1 MKKFLII
8 LLILGLI
15 AGGFFGYRFVAAKI
29 EEKRIE
35 EIKKGWYVEIQN
47 PTITIRK
54 EANRNSAELG
64 KVNKGE
70 VYAVF
75 DMQIFGENRWY
86 KIEYK
91 KGKYGWVANP
101 AGTKY
106 LDDPQNP
113 EDIMVPIIRFK
124 NNEYYVDEFANIS
137 YDHLE
142 IEDDREGVVI
152 TYKVYHEVVESEGKD
167 QYWIKWIAT
176 DAAGKKSSKVQKII
190 FDKRPDEEVVYPF
203 SELKSK

>member
-8 LLILGLI
+8 LLILGI
-15 AGGFFGYRFVAAKI
+15 IVGGFFGYRFIAAKI

-35 EIKKGWYVEIQN
+35 EIKKGWYVEIKN
-47 PTITIRK
+47 SAIAIRK
-54 EANRNSAELG
+54 EPDRNTAELG
-64 KVNKGE
+64 KVKQGE
-70 VYAVF
+70 VYAVS
-75 DMQIFGENRWY
+75 DMKIFGSNYWY

-101 AGTKY
+101 AGTHY

-113 EDIMVPIIRFK
+113 EDIRAPQIRFSS
-124 NNEYYVDEFANIS
+124 NEYYVDEFKNIS
-137 YDHLE
+137 YDHLA
-142 IEDDREGVVI
+142 IDDDRDGVVI

-176 DAAGKKSSKVQKII
+176 DAAGKKTSKVQKII
-190 FDKRPDEEVVYPF
+190 FDKRPDESLVYDF
-203 SELKSK
+203 SEIKKS